1 MKSSAFLINTARGG
15 VIVEQDVADAL
26 NEKIIAGEG
35 IDVQLSLRTKFLIL
49 LYKRVR
55 NFILYDERNR
65 R

>member
-26 NEKIIAGEG
+26 NEKIIAGAG
-35 IDVQLSLRTKFLIL
+35 IDVQLSLRMKFLIL